1 MGPLYLLGL
10 LVSLTGMVVLDVRFT
25 LFFARDARRAT
36 IVFVAGLLFF
46 LAWDFAG
53 IASGVFFRGETAV
66 LSGVLLAPELPLEE
80 PFFLALL
87 IYSAMNLFGSAEV
100 LGARRAKS

>member
-87 IYSAMNLFGSAEV
+87 IYSAMNLLGAAEV
-100 LGARRAKS
+100 LAARRARS

>member
-10 LVSLTGMVVLDVRFT
+10 LVSLTGMVVLDRRFG

-36 IVFVAGLLFF
+36 VVFLAGLLFF

-53 IASGVFFRGETAV
+53 IATGVFFRGETAV

-87 IYSAMNLFGSAEV
+87 VYSAMNLFGAAELV
-100 LGARRAKS
+100 SARRAKS